1 MTHTVTFGD
10 SACLL
15 LQAFHRLRDLRFLEL
30 IHSIEV
36 QIVLYLRVCAYIHL
50 CVLYGVS
57 SLILDVWADVDLYM
71 CEGACACVDVC
82 ACVCVH
88 VCVRMHAYCVIMT
101 RCAHS

>member
-1 MTHTVTFGD
+1 MTHIVTLGD

-50 CVLYGVS
+50 RVLYSVS

-71 CEGACACVDVC
+71 CEGACVDVC
-82 ACVCVH
+82 ACVCV
-88 VCVRMHAYCVIMT
+88 CM
-101 RCAHS
+101 